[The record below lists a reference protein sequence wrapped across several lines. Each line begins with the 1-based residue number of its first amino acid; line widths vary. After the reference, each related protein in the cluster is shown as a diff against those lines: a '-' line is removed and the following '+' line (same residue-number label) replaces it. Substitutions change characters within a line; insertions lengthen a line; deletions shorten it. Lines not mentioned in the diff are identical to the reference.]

1 MENREPI
8 INNHIDQ
15 LTLDFLMNRSQY
27 KKYVEK
33 NDPTKH
39 IENEKHLQKILK
51 YKNRIS
57 NITSDLLDNPEIMIT
72 LDVSQS
78 FDRYV
83 RTLIR
88 YFEEFAE
95 PQGGANTRSSLYN
108 PGQGLYKDDETKDL
122 EKYDNDALFDD
133 MDGTDLDR
141 INLLEYRSEKAEQKM
156 AILQKVD
163 ESIREPEKL
172 TTSQLSL
179 LASPRSSSEQARQST
194 GLKSFWGKHLVKKI

>member
-27 KKYVEK
+27 KKYVAK

-39 IENEKHLQKILK
+39 IENEEHLQKICK
-51 YKNRIS
+51 YKHRIS
-57 NITSDLLDNPEIMIT
+57 NITNDLLDNPETMIT

-88 YFEEFAE
+88 YFEM
-95 PQGGANTRSSLYN
+95 
-108 PGQGLYKDDETKDL
+108 KDL
-122 EKYDNDALFDD
+122 EEKDDDDVLFNHIDDADD
-133 MDGTDLDR
+133 DR
-141 INLLEYRSEKAEQKM
+141 IDLLEHRRDSAEQKM

-172 TTSQLSL
+172 TT
-179 LASPRSSSEQARQST
+179 
-194 GLKSFWGKHLVKKI
+194 GLKSFWGKNLVKKI

>member
-1 MENREPI
+1 MEESITIANP
-8 INNHIDQ
+8 IDQ
-15 LTLDFLMNRSQY
+15 LTLDFLMNKNQY
-27 KKYVEK
+27 KKYVAK

-57 NITSDLLDNPEIMIT
+57 NITSDLLDNPETMIT
-72 LDVSQS
+72 LDVGQS

-88 YFEEFAE
+88 YF
-95 PQGGANTRSSLYN
+95 
-108 PGQGLYKDDETKDL
+108 ETKDL

-133 MDGTDLDR
+133 IDDVDNDR
-141 INLLEYRSEKAEQKM
+141 IELLEHRRNEAEQKM

-163 ESIREPEKL
+163 ESIREPEKI
-172 TTSQLSL
+172 TTPPLSL
-179 LASPRSSSEQARQST
+179 LASLRSSSEGFSEPLGIEKEQARQSI
-194 GLKSFWGKHLVKKI
+194 GLKSFWGKNLVKKI

>member
-122 EKYDNDALFDD
+122 EKYDDDVLFDD
-133 MDGTDLDR
+133 TDDTDLDL
-141 INLLEYRSEKAEQKM
+141 INLLEHRREEAEQKM
-156 AILQKVD
+156 AILQKID

-172 TTSQLSL
+172 T
-179 LASPRSSSEQARQST
+179 
-194 GLKSFWGKHLVKKI
+194 KSFWGKHLVKKT

>member
-1 MENREPI
+1 
-8 INNHIDQ
+8 
-15 LTLDFLMNRSQY
+15 MNRNQY

-57 NITSDLLDNPEIMIT
+57 NITNDLLDNPETMIT

-78 FDRYV
+78 FDRYM

-88 YFEEFAE
+88 YFEM
-95 PQGGANTRSSLYN
+95 
-108 PGQGLYKDDETKDL
+108 KDL
-122 EKYDNDALFDD
+122 EEKDDDILFGYDTDNVKDADFF
-133 MDGTDLDR
+133 R
-141 INLLEYRSEKAEQKM
+141 EESEQKM

-172 TTSQLSL
+172 TT
-179 LASPRSSSEQARQST
+179 
-194 GLKSFWGKHLVKKI
+194 GLKSFWGIIRR

>member
-1 MENREPI
+1 MEESITIANP
-8 INNHIDQ
+8 IDQ
-15 LTLDFLMNRSQY
+15 LTLDFLMNKNQY
-27 KKYVEK
+27 KKYVAK

-57 NITSDLLDNPEIMIT
+57 NITSDLLDNPETMIT
-72 LDVSQS
+72 LDVCQS
-78 FDRYV
+78 FNRYV

-88 YFEEFAE
+88 YF
-95 PQGGANTRSSLYN
+95 
-108 PGQGLYKDDETKDL
+108 ETKDL

-133 MDGTDLDR
+133 MDDNDNDNDR
-141 INLLEYRSEKAEQKM
+141 INLLEHRSEKAEQKM

-172 TTSQLSL
+172 T
-179 LASPRSSSEQARQST
+179 
-194 GLKSFWGKHLVKKI
+194 KSFWGKHLVKKT

>member
-88 YFEEFAE
+88 YFE
-95 PQGGANTRSSLYN
+95 
-108 PGQGLYKDDETKDL
+108 TKDL
-122 EKYDNDALFDD
+122 EKYDDDVLFDD
-133 MDGTDLDR
+133 IDDNDNDR
-141 INLLEYRSEKAEQKM
+141 INLLEHRREEAEQKM

-172 TTSQLSL
+172 TTPQLSL

-194 GLKSFWGKHLVKKI
+194 GLKSFWGKHLVKKT

>member
-1 MENREPI
+1 MEESITIANP
-8 INNHIDQ
+8 IDQ
-15 LTLDFLMNRSQY
+15 LTLDFLMNKNLY
-27 KKYVEK
+27 KKYVAK

-57 NITSDLLDNPEIMIT
+57 NITSDLLDNPETMIT
-72 LDVSQS
+72 LDVGQS

-88 YFEEFAE
+88 YFE
-95 PQGGANTRSSLYN
+95 
-108 PGQGLYKDDETKDL
+108 TKDL
-122 EKYDNDALFDD
+122 EKYDDDVLFDD
-133 MDGTDLDR
+133 IDDNDNDNDR
-141 INLLEYRSEKAEQKM
+141 INLLEHRSEKAEQKM

-172 TTSQLSL
+172 T
-179 LASPRSSSEQARQST
+179 
-194 GLKSFWGKHLVKKI
+194 KSFWGKHLVKKT

>member
-88 YFEEFAE
+88 YFE
-95 PQGGANTRSSLYN
+95 
-108 PGQGLYKDDETKDL
+108 TKDL
-122 EKYDNDALFDD
+122 EKYDDDVLFDD
-133 MDGTDLDR
+133 IDDNDNDR
-141 INLLEYRSEKAEQKM
+141 IGRSNEAEEKM
-156 AILQKVD
+156 AILQKID

-172 TTSQLSL
+172 TTPPLSL
-179 LASPRSSSEQARQST
+179 LASPSSSS
-194 GLKSFWGKHLVKKI
+194 GLKSFWGKHLVKKT